1 MLSFSI
7 IIPNYNKEKYI
18 EECLNSIYSQTL
30 DKNKF
35 EVLFIDDNSS
45 DNSLEIVKNFP
56 DVKILHTNRLL
67 AGGARNAGIKA
78 AQGKYLLFLDSDDFL
93 ASDDVLEK
101 LYNQINDQDII
112 FLNYNRQTENGTI
125 FMEEKK
131 SDLNYQV
138 ENIKT
143 LACPTKCIKKDIVT
157 LFDEKV
163 YYEDVYFTLYAIC
176 NSKTYSFFDEPFY
189 EYRYVPG
196 SITKTE
202 EISPKKMIDV
212 FIQITKLY
220 YLCDEFPEYKDALLK
235 RIEKDKLKDRLDIL
249 NTYFSTERNTFY
261 DKFKKN
267 LH

>member
-1 MLSFSI
+1 MKFSI

-18 EECLNSIYSQTL
+18 DQCLKSIVNQTI
-30 DKNKF
+30 DKDKY
-35 EVLFIDDNSS
+35 EVIFIDDSSS
-45 DNSLEIVKNFP
+45 DNSLDIVKKYS
-56 DVKILHTNRLL
+56 DIKILHTNRLL

-78 AQGKYLLFLDSDDFL
+78 AQGEYLLFLDSDDFL

-101 LYNQINDQDII
+101 LYNSINNEDII
-112 FLNYNRQTENGTI
+112 FLNYNRQTKDGVV
-125 FMEEKK
+125 FMQEKK
-131 SDLNYQV
+131 LDLKYQV

-176 NSKTYSFFDEPFY
+176 NSKTYGFFDEPFY

-202 EISPKKMIDV
+202 EISAKKMIDV
-212 FIQITKLY
+212 LMQITKLY
-220 YLCDEFPEYKDALLK
+220 YLCDEFPIYKESILN
-235 RIEKDKLKDRLDIL
+235 RIKKDRLMDRIEIL
-249 NTYFSTERNTFY
+249 DTYFEKGINTFY
-261 DKFKKN
+261 DKF
-267 LH
+267 